1 MTKPQSK
8 KVWLFLLVIGIILT
22 VCLVGNHLFKQR
34 EDKESYESMTEQ
46 IEQIDTLTQEN
57 RLLKEQLSAENHS
70 VAKAREEQKNIESER
85 LSEESTKQLV
95 DTVHAFLEVYDGC
108 STENVDEKMKEI
120 YPIMTQKA
128 QEELRP
134 YFMEDANITKIDS
147 SIQISKSYVFVP
159 SKNEAEVL
167 TFAVATKEFN
177 EEYSYTNQIII
188 QTKLLLEDEIWK
200 IDNRIDAIL
209 DAHFLNAMFELK

>member
-1 MTKPQSK
+1 M
-8 KVWLFLLVIGIILT
+8 
-22 VCLVGNHLFKQR
+22 
-34 EDKESYESMTEQ
+34 
-46 IEQIDTLTQEN
+46 
-57 RLLKEQLSAENHS
+57 KEQLSAENHS